1 LQTKTLFNKKNN
13 KLVDS
18 SNLNRLNS
26 LNDTLSSKQLKENN
40 KKLNGDKKQTSL
52 DSNNIDLKNLDNDD
66 DDVDTALSKL
76 EKSLDISQID
86 NSKHEIISSIVTDI
100 NSICTTNGNNGMKLS
115 NTNNSNQDGLTLI
128 NEKETD
134 LKSKDINVRLC
145 EELYLMKSQ
154 KYTFKKYKAYYFVL
168 NNTHYLSYFKSK
180 EDSNGKPID
189 KINLKN
195 CELIPDVNVASR
207 KFCITLKLPSVD
219 GMNEIS
225 LRCPNEESYAKWM
238 SACKLASRNKSINE
252 ISYQNEV
259 NSILNLLNMQKKK
272 TITVNSQSP
281 NVKYAQT
288 ISTDDLEQM
297 DSSEAHAT
305 NLLPLKLTKKYKLKQ
320 VKS

>member
-1 LQTKTLFNKKNN
+1 LQTKALLNKNNN

-26 LNDTLSSKQLKENN
+26 LNDTLSNKQLKEH
-40 KKLNGDKKQTSL
+40 KKLNGDRKQTSL
-52 DSNNIDLKNLDNDD
+52 DSNNADLKNLDNDD

-76 EKSLDISQID
+76 EKSLDIAQMD
-86 NSKHEIISSIVTDI
+86 NSKNEMISNMVTDI
-100 NSICTTNGNNGMKLS
+100 NSIYTSNGNNGVKLA
-115 NTNNSNQDGLTLI
+115 NMNNPNQDGLTLV
-128 NEKETD
+128 NEKEID
-134 LKSKDINVRLC
+134 LKNKDMNVRLS

-180 EDSNGKPID
+180 DDSNGKPID

-195 CELIPDVNVASR
+195 CELIPDVNVTSR

-272 TITVNSQSP
+272 TIALNSQSSS
-281 NVKYAQT
+281 VKYAQT
-288 ISTDDLEQM
+288 LSSDDLEQI
-297 DSSEAHAT
+297 DNSEAHAT
-305 NLLPLKLTKKYKLKQ
+305 NLLPFKLTKKYKLKQ
-320 VKS
+320 VKA